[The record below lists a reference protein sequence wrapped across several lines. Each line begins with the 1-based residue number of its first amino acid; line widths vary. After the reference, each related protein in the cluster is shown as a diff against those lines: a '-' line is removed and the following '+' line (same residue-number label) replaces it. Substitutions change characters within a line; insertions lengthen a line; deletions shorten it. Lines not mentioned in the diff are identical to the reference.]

1 MTFQKEADFEEALI
15 KVLAD
20 KGWEKLSRTQPSK
33 TSSEIGQRS
42 CMITIVELT
51 A

>member
-20 KGWEKLSRTQPSK
+20 KGWEKEVINNSGSVCFSAF
-33 TSSEIGQRS
+33 TSF
-42 CMITIVELT
+42 
-51 A
+51 

>member
-20 KGWEKLSRTQPSK
+20 KGWENQEPNRARPHPKLGKDP
-33 TSSEIGQRS
+33 
-42 CMITIVELT
+42 V
-51 A
+51 

>member
-20 KGWEKLSRTQPSK
+20 KGWEKRSN
-33 TSSEIGQRS
+33 SSPD
-42 CMITIVELT
+42 
-51 A
+51 